1 MKPYLIS
8 TGVMSVVQSQKN
20 VRVHCRMSQS
30 TFDRVLGFLQGALT
44 TALVGL
50 IVWLPFLEM
59 QTVGLWSA
67 VIVVSALLTILL
79 LRGVPINQINVGD
92 RFSIDFEISDS
103 NNDE

>member
-1 MKPYLIS
+1 MKPNLIA
-8 TGVMSVVQSQKN
+8 TGVMSVVHSDKQI
-20 VRVHCRMSQS
+20 RVQCRMSQS
-30 TFDRVLGFLQGALT
+30 TFNRVLGFLQGALT

-50 IVWLPFLEM
+50 IVSLPFLQM

-103 NNDE
+103 DGKE